1 MDSAYL
7 ESSVY
12 IAIFNGE
19 DEAREVQA
27 LVREIRKERAKICT
41 SILTVQEVSVVC
53 YRSGGTQVDNY
64 SKVERMTDRIYGV
77 NREIVLIAAQLEAQI
92 LDRAKATAKEKPER
106 QQENKRRK
114 MDCFHIATALHL
126 NCHRLYSFDPHFES
140 YATLPIV
147 RSLTIAKPKPKGTEL
162 FGTQPGLR
170 IN

>member
-1 MDSAYL
+1 MDSAYF

-27 LVREIRKERAKICT
+27 LVREIRKEHAKICT

-92 LDRAKATAKEKPER
+92 LDRARSAAREKSER
-106 QQENKRRK
+106 QEENKRRK

-126 NCHRLYSFDPHFES
+126 DCHRLYSFDPHFES
-140 YATLPIV
+140 YGKLPMV
-147 RSLTIAKPKPKGTEL
+147 RSLSIFRPRPKGTEL
-162 FGTQPGLR
+162 FGNQPGIR
-170 IN
+170 VH